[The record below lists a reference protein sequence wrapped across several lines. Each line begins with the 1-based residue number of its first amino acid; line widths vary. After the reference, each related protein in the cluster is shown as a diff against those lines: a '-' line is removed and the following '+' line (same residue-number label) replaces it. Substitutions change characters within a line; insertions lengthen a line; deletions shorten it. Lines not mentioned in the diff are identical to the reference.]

1 MQEIKV
7 PKVKKLK
14 NHKLKV
20 KPGKIAAPKK
30 SKKVK
35 TGFNNKQQNS
45 SGLFY
50 FLFGWLNNRMIFRL
64 IPFSNRRAISIRFR
78 MYALVI
84 AIVLLISVV
93 AVSTY
98 FFTSRSILMRNTA
111 IAQKEY
117 QDRNAELEYLKTS
130 LNDLLISS
138 DYNSITTN
146 IFTKANVIKK
156 GTNIFENDE
165 FINDIEYISE
175 ISNMIKNIDISQ
187 SYITK
192 MIESL
197 SEREATYQKIANIL
211 PIENN
216 LIISIST
223 YERGNQN
230 GVYIEAL
237 PSTPIRAAAG
247 AIIKSISY
255 DKDNGYEVVLEHSF
269 NIIATYKGLSSL
281 NIDYSD
287 RRVKKNQVIG
297 YLIGSAFA
305 NNTLDYKIKFGNNY
319 INPLYITIG
328 NI

>member
-7 PKVKKLK
+7 PKAKKIK
-14 NHKLKV
+14 NHKLKI
-20 KPGKIAAPKK
+20 KPTKVAAPKK

-35 TGFNNKQQNS
+35 ADFNNKNKNS

-50 FLFGWLNNRMIFRL
+50 FLFGWLNNRMIFRF
-64 IPFSNRRAISIRFR
+64 IPFSNKRDISIRFR

-84 AIVLLISVV
+84 AVVILISII
-93 AVSTY
+93 AISTY

-117 QDRNAELEYLKTS
+117 EDRNEELEYLKTS
-130 LNDLLISS
+130 LNDLLIDV
-138 DYNSITTN
+138 DYNTITTN
-146 IFTKANVIKK
+146 IFLKANVVKK
-156 GTNIFENDE
+156 GIDIFSTNEIVQ
-165 FINDIEYISE
+165 DIEYISE

-187 SYITK
+187 SYISQ
-192 MIESL
+192 IISNL
-197 SEREATYQKIANIL
+197 NEREQTYQKIANIL
-211 PIENN
+211 PVENN

-223 YERGNQN
+223 YERRNEN
-230 GVYIEAL
+230 GIYIEAL
-237 PSTPIRAAAG
+237 PSTPIRACAS
-247 AIIKSISY
+247 AIIRSIRY

-287 RRVKKNQVIG
+287 RKIKKNQIIG

-305 NNTLDYKIKFGNNY
+305 NNTLDYKIKFANNY
-319 INPLYITIG
+319 INPLHITV
-328 NI
+328 N